1 MTASNPCL
9 PYDDIIQN
17 GFKDEKKWQHMN
29 IEQHLSWDFKFQ
41 IQPSSQQH
49 LKKKNPCPP
58 TFTTF

>member
-49 LKKKNPCPP
+49 LKKKVRFP
-58 TFTTF
+58 